1 MAIINA
7 GILGSVSGTIGN
19 VVGSSR
25 NGVNYI
31 RIKSTK
37 VRNPQTEGQMVQRA
51 KFGMVQQFL
60 SPLTE
65 VVKVGFKNNS
75 SGMEPINYA
84 SSYNLQNAIKGVYP
98 EFEMNAEA
106 LLLSQGSLCQVQGLQ
121 AELKDG
127 AMKFTWTHNANNKF
141 GAWSPND
148 KAMLVVYNV
157 TRGQVGV
164 SFGEFTRVSSTGSIE
179 LPDHFAGDTL
189 WAFAFFVSETG
200 NVVSTSQ
207 YVGQFVMAIGQ

>member
-65 VVKVGFKNNS
+65 VVKVVLR
-75 SGMEPINYA
+75 II
-84 SSYNLQNAIKGVYP
+84 L
-98 EFEMNAEA
+98 
-106 LLLSQGSLCQVQGLQ
+106 
-121 AELKDG
+121 
-127 AMKFTWTHNANNKF
+127 
-141 GAWSPND
+141 
-148 KAMLVVYNV
+148 
-157 TRGQVGV
+157 RGWN
-164 SFGEFTRVSSTGSIE
+164 R
-179 LPDHFAGDTL
+179 
-189 WAFAFFVSETG
+189 
-200 NVVSTSQ
+200 
-207 YVGQFVMAIGQ
+207 